1 MMIAATVNTTK
12 TGSDMPETWNAWN
25 KMTKFQ
31 FKNGETENTD
41 KVTDSQRLA
50 AMAALCRY
58 DLHKN
63 FAYFLEHPKSENT
76 LMVFIPM

>member
-1 MMIAATVNTTK
+1 MECVEKI
-12 TGSDMPETWNAWN
+12 
-25 KMTKFQ
+25 
-31 FKNGETENTD
+31 KNVETEKRD
-41 KVTDSQRLA
+41 KVTDSQRIA